1 VTRRFYESRPA
12 NSYEIST
19 GDDVSVEQR
28 LHKDFVRSFENAPY
42 DEKNIYYEIRESMMV
57 RPMTA
62 YGRQLSIIRTSCNDN
77 SVDQYEHVHLSS
89 KRLDRKQDIK
99 NDGLT
104 MTYNHLNSV
113 QTEEQNT
120 ENSSEDEI
128 KRIPNEYATLVK
140 KDNHDIPD
148 ADDNKEYDKIF
159 KLEFGNYETEVSI
172 EKPHSN
178 GYVFMEEDTEECNS
192 ENLPELQLSHSNLVS
207 SEEYDNDTT
216 EKQA

>member
-1 VTRRFYESRPA
+1 MTRRFYESRPA

-19 GDDVSVEQR
+19 GDNVSVEQR
-28 LHKDFVRSFENAPY
+28 LHKDFVKSFENTLY
-42 DEKNIYYEIRESMMV
+42 DEQSIYYEIRESMMV
-57 RPMTA
+57 RPTTV

-77 SVDQYEHVHLSS
+77 SVDQYEHVQLSL
-89 KRLDRKQDIK
+89 KRLD
-99 NDGLT
+99 
-104 MTYNHLNSV
+104 LNSV

-140 KDNHDIPD
+140 KDNHDLPD
-148 ADDNKEYDKIF
+148 ADDIKEYDKIF

-192 ENLPELQLSHSNLVS
+192 ENLPELQLSHSSLVS
-207 SEEYDNDTT
+207 SEECDNDTT

>member
-1 VTRRFYESRPA
+1 VTRRFNECRPA

-28 LHKDFVRSFENAPY
+28 LHKDFVRSFENTPY
-42 DEKNIYYEIRESMMV
+42 DEQSIYYEIRESMMV
-57 RPMTA
+57 RPTTV

-77 SVDQYEHVHLSS
+77 SDEQYEHVQLSL
-89 KRLDRKQDIK
+89 KRLD
-99 NDGLT
+99 
-104 MTYNHLNSV
+104 LNSV

-140 KDNHDIPD
+140 KDNHDLPD
-148 ADDNKEYDKIF
+148 ADDNKEYDKLF
-159 KLEFGNYETEVSI
+159 KLEFDNYETEVSI

-178 GYVFMEEDTEECNS
+178 GYVFMEEDIEECNS
-192 ENLPELQLSHSNLVS
+192 ENLPELQLSHSSLVS
-207 SEEYDNDTT
+207 SEECDNDTT

>member
-1 VTRRFYESRPA
+1 
-12 NSYEIST
+12 
-19 GDDVSVEQR
+19 
-28 LHKDFVRSFENAPY
+28 
-42 DEKNIYYEIRESMMV
+42 MV
-57 RPMTA
+57 RPMTV
-62 YGRQLSIIRTSCNDN
+62 YGRELSIIRTSCNDN
-77 SVDQYEHVHLSS
+77 SVDQYEHVHLSL
-89 KRLDRKQDIK
+89 KRFDRKQDIK

-128 KRIPNEYATLVK
+128 KRVPNEYATLVK
-140 KDNHDIPD
+140 KDNHDLPD

-192 ENLPELQLSHSNLVS
+192 ENLPELQLSHSSLVS
-207 SEEYDNDTT
+207 SEECDNDTT

>member
-1 VTRRFYESRPA
+1 VKRRFYERSPP
-12 NSYEIST
+12 NSCEIST

-140 KDNHDIPD
+140 KDNHDLPD
-148 ADDNKEYDKIF
+148 ADDNKEYDKKS
-159 KLEFGNYETEVSI
+159 KLELGNYETEVRI

-178 GYVFMEEDTEECNS
+178 GF
-192 ENLPELQLSHSNLVS
+192 
-207 SEEYDNDTT
+207 
-216 EKQA
+216 

>member
-1 VTRRFYESRPA
+1 MTRRFYESRPA

-178 GYVFMEEDTEECNS
+178 GYVFMEEDTEEWNS

>member
-1 VTRRFYESRPA
+1 MKRRFHESSPP
-12 NSYEIST
+12 NSCEIST

-28 LHKDFVRSFENAPY
+28 LHKDFVRSFENAQY
-42 DEKNIYYEIRESMMV
+42 DEESIYYEIRESMMV
-57 RPMTA
+57 RPMTV

-77 SVDQYEHVHLSS
+77 SVDQYEHVQLSL
-89 KRLDRKQDIK
+89 KRLD
-99 NDGLT
+99 
-104 MTYNHLNSV
+104 LNSV

-140 KDNHDIPD
+140 KDNHDLPD
-148 ADDNKEYDKIF
+148 ADDIKEYDKIF

-192 ENLPELQLSHSNLVS
+192 ENLPELQLSHSSLVS
-207 SEEYDNDTT
+207 SEECDNDTT

>member
-140 KDNHDIPD
+140 KDNHDLPD
-148 ADDNKEYDKIF
+148 ADDNKEYDKKS
-159 KLEFGNYETEVSI
+159 KLELGNYETEVSI
-172 EKPHSN
+172 ERPHSN
-178 GYVFMEEDTEECNS
+178 GYVLMEEDTEECNS

>member
-1 VTRRFYESRPA
+1 MTRRFYESRPA

-28 LHKDFVRSFENAPY
+28 LHKDFVRSFENAQY
-42 DEKNIYYEIRESMMV
+42 DEESIYYEIRESMMV
-57 RPMTA
+57 RPMTV

-77 SVDQYEHVHLSS
+77 SVDQYEHVHLSL
-89 KRLDRKQDIK
+89 KRFDRKQDIK

-140 KDNHDIPD
+140 EDNHDLPD
-148 ADDNKEYDKIF
+148 ADDIKEYDKIF
-159 KLEFGNYETEVSI
+159 KLEFGNNETEISI

-192 ENLPELQLSHSNLVS
+192 ENLPELQLSHSSLVS
-207 SEEYDNDTT
+207 SEECDNDTT

>member
-1 VTRRFYESRPA
+1 VTRRFNECRPA

-28 LHKDFVRSFENAPY
+28 LHKDFVRSFENTPY
-42 DEKNIYYEIRESMMV
+42 DEQSIYYEIRESMMV
-57 RPMTA
+57 RPTTV

-77 SVDQYEHVHLSS
+77 SDDQYEHVHLSL
-89 KRLDRKQDIK
+89 KRFDRKQDIK
-99 NDGLT
+99 NDDLT

-140 KDNHDIPD
+140 KDNHDLPD
-148 ADDNKEYDKIF
+148 ADDNKEYDKLF
-159 KLEFGNYETEVSI
+159 KLEFDNYETEVSI

-178 GYVFMEEDTEECNS
+178 GYVFYGRRHRRM
-192 ENLPELQLSHSNLVS
+192 
-207 SEEYDNDTT
+207 
-216 EKQA
+216 

>member
-1 VTRRFYESRPA
+1 MTRRFYESRPA

-19 GDDVSVEQR
+19 GDNVSVEQR
-28 LHKDFVRSFENAPY
+28 LHKDFVKSFENTLY
-42 DEKNIYYEIRESMMV
+42 DEQSIYYEIRESMMV
-57 RPMTA
+57 RPTTV

-77 SVDQYEHVHLSS
+77 SVDQYEHVQLSL
-89 KRLDRKQDIK
+89 KRLD
-99 NDGLT
+99 
-104 MTYNHLNSV
+104 LNSV

-140 KDNHDIPD
+140 KDNHDLPD
-148 ADDNKEYDKIF
+148 ADDNKEYNKLF
-159 KLEFGNYETEVSI
+159 KLEFDNYETEVSI

-192 ENLPELQLSHSNLVS
+192 ENLPELQLSHSSLVS
-207 SEEYDNDTT
+207 SEECDNDTT